1 ARRRCPAA
9 PPARPPP
16 TSRTRRTPRHDLD
29 RPRPRR
35 RAARAV
41 RTPPRRAGHPQPVRR
56 PDHGLGRPQAHRVGA
71 QELPRRPD
79 DALALLYSDWC
90 DAYGWES
97 AEGNALVS
105 YLSDLGDRG
114 HPFKTLEAH
123 FGTLRALRA
132 VQGTPVADAEVKAC
146 LAIIRHR
153 AGEADNPL
161 VEPGPL
167 QADGV
172 DLDELRLMVRTLDR
186 TTVRG
191 KRDAATLIIDW
202 WMPGRASEPA
212 RLNLHDVQLTTVKV
226 MDKATGVKVSRRALI
241 IKIRRSKADQ
251 GARGQEVRILA
262 QDDAEIYPVHAALEW
277 RDVLADDGQLT
288 PGPFLRRIDRH
299 GNIGAKGAG
308 RHTKDPLRC
317 GGITADTVNTIIKT
331 AARAAELVPKPTPD
345 ELAAAAAAQA
355 EAYEAAARAESA
367 EEANLILKSWRTVKR
382 AARAAVRRITGH
394 SMRPRLHPGHA
405 RRRKPARGRRHPL
418 PPLAPLRRVRRL
430 PQEEGLLGPEPHRH
444 PGPGG
449 LTAPHTEEDQLSVS
463 CLHFC

>member
-1 ARRRCPAA
+1 M
-9 PPARPPP
+9 
-16 TSRTRRTPRHDLD
+16 TSTDLATAG
-29 RPRPRR
+29 R
-35 RAARAV
+35 RAPSVRHRGEPDILSPSGARITASAARKLIESV
-41 RTPPRRAGHPQPVRR
+41 PRNSRDARTTRW
-56 PDHGLGRPQAHRVGA
+56 LS
-71 QELPRRPD
+71 
-79 DALALLYSDWC
+79 YSDWC

-114 HPFKTLEAH
+114 HPSKTLEAH

-132 VQGTPVADAEVKAC
+132 VQGTPVADAEVTAC

-153 AGEADNPL
+153 AGEEADDPL

-202 WMPGRASEPA
+202 WMAGRASEPA
-212 RLNLHDVQLTTVKV
+212 RLNLHDVKITTVKV
-226 MDKATGVKVSRRALI
+226 TDKVTGAKVSRRALI

-262 QDDAEIYPVHAALEW
+262 QDDAEICPVHATLEW
-277 RDVLADDGQLT
+277 LDVLADDGQLT

-299 GNIGAKGAG
+299 GTIGAKGAG
-308 RHTKDPLRC
+308 RHTKDPLRR

-331 AARAAELVPKPTPD
+331 AARAAELVPAPTPD
-345 ELAAAAAAQA
+345 ELAAAAAAQQ
-355 EAYEAAARAESA
+355 EAYEAARKAESA
-367 EEANLILKSWRTVKR
+367 EEANLILKAWRTAKR
-382 AARAAVRRITGH
+382 AARAAVRCITGH
-394 SMRPRLHPGHA
+394 SMRRGCIQAMLDAGNPPEVVAVHSRHSPRSA
-405 RRRKPARGRRHPL
+405 AFDAYRKKKVSWAQNPTATL
-418 PPLAPLRRVRRL
+418 
-430 PQEEGLLGPEPHRH
+430 
-444 PGPGG
+444 G
-449 LTAPHTEEDQLSVS
+449 LTA
-463 CLHFC
+463 